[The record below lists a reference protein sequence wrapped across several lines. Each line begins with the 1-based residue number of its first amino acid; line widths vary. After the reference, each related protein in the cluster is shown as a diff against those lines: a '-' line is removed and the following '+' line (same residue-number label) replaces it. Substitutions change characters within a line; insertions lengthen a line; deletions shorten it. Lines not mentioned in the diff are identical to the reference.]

1 MGIHAHDNSPRPARA
16 AWSSAGDTQSEA
28 KRSLSQRL
36 RRVGIK
42 WTLFLSFVLFSVT
55 MLVLL
60 WLFQVVFLDDFYRA
74 IKTRSLSSASDV
86 IVKNIG
92 SSSLDTLF
100 TWIRQDEE
108 ISVRL
113 VDTDGRDVFASED
126 LPGNSLIRLQ
136 SAELAMMR
144 ERALAAGGSYTDIL
158 SRNFDRIRTA
168 PGGFIDRQAPR
179 DSAPQQ
185 ILVSVRTV
193 TLGDGRKATLFLNTV
208 LTPVNS
214 TISTLRTQLLA
225 ITLIMILLSL
235 TLALLLSRRVAGPL
249 VRINNR
255 AKELALGNYDVRFDV
270 RRGYREVQELAD
282 TLNQAAHD
290 LNQVEGLR
298 RDLIANVS
306 HDLRTPLTMIGG
318 FAEVMRDLPGENSP
332 ENAQVIIDET
342 RRLSSLVSDL
352 LDLSR
357 LQSDKQQMNLQTYS
371 LTTSIRQLIA
381 RYGRLISQ
389 EGCNLAFE
397 ADRDVMVSGD
407 PQRIEQVL
415 YNLIGNA
422 VTNVGADKR
431 IIVRQTVVDG
441 RVRVE
446 VTDHGDGIPAD
457 QLPLI
462 WERYYRS
469 ERNHRRPVVGTGL
482 GLSIVRSILLRH
494 GADFGVESTEGQGS
508 TFWFSLPAAG
518 A

>member
-1 MGIHAHDNSPRPARA
+1 MERHAQETSPRPGQA
-16 AWSSAGDTQSEA
+16 AWSSAGDA
-28 KRSLSQRL
+28 RSATRRTLGQKL

-42 WTLFLSFVLFSVT
+42 WNLFLSFVLFSVI

-74 IKTRSLSSASDV
+74 IKTRSLNSASDV

-113 VDTDGRDVFASED
+113 VDTDGRDVYASED

-136 SAELAMMR
+136 AADLATMR

-158 SRNFDRIRTA
+158 SRTFDRVRTA

-179 DSAPQQ
+179 DLAPQQ
-185 ILVSVRTV
+185 ILVSVRAV
-193 TLGDGRKATLFLNTV
+193 TLGDGRKATLLLNTV

-235 TLALLLSRRVAGPL
+235 GLALLLSRRVAGPL

-255 AKELALGNYDVRFDV
+255 AKELALGNYEVRFDV

-371 LTTSIRQLIA
+371 LTTSIRQLID

-389 EGCNLAFE
+389 EGCDLTFE

-422 VTNVGADKR
+422 VTNVGPDKR
-431 IIVRQTVVDG
+431 IIVRQIVADG

-494 GADFGVESTEGQGS
+494 SADFGVESTEGQGS
-508 TFWFSLPAAG
+508 TFWFSLLAADV
-518 A
+518 